1 MKKLIL
7 SLIWVVISAGFIY
20 LVNCSKPLDVSK
32 IIQET
37 DTVFVSD
44 TIIFSDTL
52 YADTTFIDTLY
63 IDSTIIDTV
72 IVDTMFCARLN
83 SQRQEIVWMLFNQE
97 GQFHLEL
104 QTLTERIRGSQTLLI
119 DINGAQFQWEPAD
132 NRELEIDI
140 NLERNTIIR
149 ITTTP
154 PHAYGQAI
162 DICLRIRAP

>member
-1 MKKLIL
+1 MKKLIM
-7 SLIWVVISAGFIY
+7 SSIWVVISAGFIY
-20 LVNCSKPLDVSK
+20 LANCSKPLDVSQ

-37 DTVFVSD
+37 DTVFISD

-72 IVDTMFCARLN
+72 FLDTIFCARLN

-97 GQFHLEL
+97 GQFRLEL
-104 QTLTERIRGSQTLLI
+104 QTLTERIRDSQTLLI
-119 DINGAQFQWEPAD
+119 DIGSSQFQWDLSE
-132 NRELEIDI
+132 NRELEIDV
-140 NLERNTIIR
+140 NLERNAIIQ
-149 ITTTP
+149 ITTLP

-162 DICLRIRAP
+162 DICMRVRAP

>member
-7 SLIWVVISAGFIY
+7 SLSWVVVAAGFIY
-20 LVNCSKPLDVSK
+20 LVNCSKPLDVGK

-37 DTVFVSD
+37 DTVFVTD
-44 TIIFSDTL
+44 TITFSDTL

-72 IVDTMFCARLN
+72 FLDTMFCARLN

-97 GQFHLEL
+97 GQFHLDF
-104 QTLTERIRGSQTLLI
+104 QTLTERIRDSQILLI
-119 DINGAQFQWEPAD
+119 DIDGSQFHWDLSE

-140 NLERNTIIR
+140 NLERNALIQ
-149 ITTTP
+149 ITTLP

-162 DICLRIRAP
+162 DICLRVRTP